1 MIVLGIET
9 SCDETSVAIVKKKN
23 RLLLGDVLSQVT
35 LSQIEKHQKFGGVVP
50 ELASREH
57 SNTLNYLVKKTIKKS
72 GVFLSE
78 IDAFAAT
85 VGPGLLG
92 GLIVGSNYAKTLALT
107 TDKPFIAIN
116 HLQGH
121 ILVTRM
127 KQKVNFPF
135 LCLLVSGGHT
145 QLLLVRKYNNFE
157 LIGETLDDALGEAFD
172 KVAKLMGYSYPGG
185 PIIEKLASKANKEV
199 NFNLPEPLIN
209 ADNFNFSFSGI
220 KTATRRI
227 INNSF
232 EKKLK
237 NELAKNFQDSVT
249 NCLISKCSK
258 AIDSYK
264 KKEKI
269 NSFVLAGGVASNKFI
284 RNKFSN
290 LCSKKLI
297 QFIVPEQDLCVDNA
311 TMIAWAA
318 IERLQISKKGDIL
331 DFEPK
336 PRWAL
341 ESL

>member
-35 LSQIEKHQKFGGVVP
+35 LSQIEKHKKFGGVVP

-57 SNTLNYLVKKTIKKS
+57 SNTLSYLVKKAIKKS

-107 TDKPFIAIN
+107 TKKPFIAVN

-127 KQKVNFPF
+127 KQKVKFPF

-145 QLLLVRKYNNFE
+145 QLLLVRKSNDFE

-172 KVAKLMGYSYPGG
+172 KVAKLLGYSYPGG
-185 PIIEKLASKANKEV
+185 PIIEKLASKAKKKI
-199 NFNLPEPLIN
+199 NFNLPEPLIYN
-209 ADNFNFSFSGI
+209 DNFNFSFSGI

-232 EKKLK
+232 DKKLK
-237 NELAKNFQDSVT
+237 NELAKNFQDCVT
-249 NCLISKCSK
+249 NCLITKCSK
-258 AIDSYK
+258 AIDFYK

-269 NSFVLAGGVASNKFI
+269 NSFVLSGGVASNKFI
-284 RNKFSN
+284 RDKFMN
-290 LCSKKLI
+290 LCDKKFI
-297 QFIVPEQDLCVDNA
+297 QFIVPEQKLCVDNA

-318 IERLQISKKGDIL
+318 IERLQIKKKGDIL

-341 ESL
+341 ENL

>member
-35 LSQIEKHQKFGGVVP
+35 LSQIEKHKKFGGVVP

-92 GLIVGSNYAKTLALT
+92 GLIVGSNYAKTLALAT
-107 TDKPFIAIN
+107 KKPFIAIN

-127 KQKVNFPF
+127 KQKVKFPF

-145 QLLLVRKYNNFE
+145 QLLLVKKYNDFE

-172 KVAKLMGYSYPGG
+172 KVAKLLGYSYPGG
-185 PIIEKLASKANKEV
+185 PIIEKLASKAKKKA
-199 NFNLPEPLIN
+199 NFNLPEPLIHN
-209 ADNFNFSFSGI
+209 NNFNFSFSGI
-220 KTATRRI
+220 KTATRKI
-227 INNSF
+227 IKNSF
-232 EKKLK
+232 DKRLK
-237 NELAKNFQDSVT
+237 NELAKNFQDCVT
-249 NCLISKCSK
+249 NCLITKCSK
-258 AIDSYK
+258 AIDLYK
-264 KKEKI
+264 NKNKI
-269 NSFVLAGGVASNKFI
+269 KSFVLAGGVASNKFI
-284 RNKFSN
+284 RDKFIN
-290 LCSKKLI
+290 LCDKKFI
-297 QFIVPEQDLCVDNA
+297 QFIVPEQNLCVDNA
-311 TMIAWAA
+311 TMIAWAG
-318 IERLQISKKGDIL
+318 IERLQIKKKGDTL

-341 ESL
+341 ENL

>member
-1 MIVLGIET
+1 M
-9 SCDETSVAIVKKKN
+9 
-23 RLLLGDVLSQVT
+23 
-35 LSQIEKHQKFGGVVP
+35 
-50 ELASREH
+50 
-57 SNTLNYLVKKTIKKS
+57 
-72 GVFLSE
+72 FLSE

-107 TDKPFIAIN
+107 TKKPFIAIN

-127 KQKVNFPF
+127 KQKVKFPF

-145 QLLLVRKYNNFE
+145 QLLLVRKFNDFE

-172 KVAKLMGYSYPGG
+172 KVAKLLGYSYPGG
-185 PIIEKLASKANKEV
+185 PIIEKLASKAKKKI
-199 NFNLPEPLIN
+199 NFNLPEPLIYN
-209 ADNFNFSFSGI
+209 DSFNFSFSGI
-220 KTATRRI
+220 KTATRKI

-232 EKKLK
+232 DKRLK
-237 NELAKNFQDSVT
+237 NELAKNFQDCVT
-249 NCLISKCSK
+249 NCLITKCSK
-258 AIDSYK
+258 AIDLYK

-269 NSFVLAGGVASNKFI
+269 SSFVLAGGVASNKFI
-284 RNKFSN
+284 RNKFMN
-290 LCSKKLI
+290 LCDKKLI
-297 QFIVPEQDLCVDNA
+297 QFIVPEQNLCVDNA

-318 IERLQISKKGDIL
+318 IERLQIKKKGDIL

-341 ESL
+341 ENL

>member
-9 SCDETSVAIVKKKN
+9 SCDETSVAIVKKKK
-23 RLLLGDVLSQVT
+23 RSLMGDVLSQTT
-35 LSQIEKHQKFGGVVP
+35 LSQIKKHKKYGGVVP

-57 SNTLNYLVKKTIKKS
+57 SNTIDFIVKKTIKKS
-72 GVFLSE
+72 GLAFSE

-85 VGPGLLG
+85 IGPGLLG

-107 TDKPFIAIN
+107 ADKPFIAIN

-127 KQKVNFPF
+127 KQKVSFPF
-135 LCLLVSGGHT
+135 VCLLVSGGHT
-145 QLLLVRKYNNFE
+145 QLLLARKYNEFK

-209 ADNFNFSFSGI
+209 NDNFNFSFSGI
-220 KTATRRI
+220 KTATRKI
-227 INNSF
+227 ISDSF
-232 EKKLK
+232 DKKLK
-237 NELAKNFQDSVT
+237 NELAKNFQDCVT

-284 RNKFSN
+284 RKKFLN

-297 QFIVPEQDLCVDNA
+297 QFIVPEHDLCVDNA

-318 IERLQISKKGDIL
+318 IERLQINKKGDTL

-341 ESL
+341 ENL

>member
-23 RLLLGDVLSQVT
+23 RLLLGNVLSENTQ
-35 LSQIEKHQKFGGVVP
+35 SQIKKHIKFGGVVP

-57 SNTLNYLVKKTIKKS
+57 SDTLNNLVKKTLKDS
-72 GVFLSE
+72 GVVLGE

-92 GLIVGSNYAKTLALT
+92 GLIVGSNYAKTLSLVT
-107 TDKPFIAIN
+107 KKPFIAIN

-127 KQKVNFPF
+127 KQKVKFPF

-145 QLLLVRKYNNFE
+145 QLLLVKKYNNFK

-185 PIIEKLASKANKEV
+185 PTIEKLALKANKKI
-199 NFNLPEPLIN
+199 NFNLPEPLIRSK
-209 ADNFNFSFSGI
+209 DFNFSFSGI
-220 KTATRRI
+220 KTATRKI
-227 INNSF
+227 IKNSF
-232 EKKLK
+232 DKRLK
-237 NELAKNFQDSVT
+237 YELAKNFQDCVT
-249 NCLISKCSK
+249 NCLITKCSK
-258 AIDSYK
+258 AIDLYK

-284 RNKFSN
+284 RKKFTN
-290 LCSKKLI
+290 LCSKKLV

-318 IERLQISKKGDIL
+318 IERLQSNKKSDIL

>member
-35 LSQIEKHQKFGGVVP
+35 LSQIEKHKKFGGVVP

-57 SNTLNYLVKKTIKKS
+57 SNTLSYLVKKTIKKS

-107 TDKPFIAIN
+107 TKKPFIAVN

-127 KQKVNFPF
+127 KQKVKFPF

-145 QLLLVRKYNNFE
+145 QLLLVRKYNDFD

-172 KVAKLMGYSYPGG
+172 KVAKLLGYSYPGG
-185 PIIEKLASKANKEV
+185 PIIEKLASKAKKKI
-199 NFNLPEPLIN
+199 NFNLPEPLIYN
-209 ADNFNFSFSGI
+209 DNFNFSFSGI
-220 KTATRRI
+220 KTATRKI

-232 EKKLK
+232 NKRLK
-237 NELAKNFQDSVT
+237 NELARNFQDCVT
-249 NCLISKCSK
+249 NCLITKCSK
-258 AIDSYK
+258 AIDLYK

-269 NSFVLAGGVASNKFI
+269 SSFVLAGGVASNKFI
-284 RNKFSN
+284 RNKFMN
-290 LCSKKLI
+290 LCDKKLI
-297 QFIVPEQDLCVDNA
+297 QFIVPEQNLCVDNA

-318 IERLQISKKGDIL
+318 IERLQIKKKGDIL

-341 ESL
+341 ENL

>member
-35 LSQIEKHQKFGGVVP
+35 LSQIEKHKKFGGVVP

-57 SNTLNYLVKKTIKKS
+57 SNTLSYLVKKTIKKS

-107 TDKPFIAIN
+107 TKKPFIAVN

-127 KQKVNFPF
+127 KQKVKFPF

-145 QLLLVRKYNNFE
+145 QLLLVRKCNDFD

-172 KVAKLMGYSYPGG
+172 KVAKLLGYSYPGG
-185 PIIEKLASKANKEV
+185 PIIEKLASKAKKKI
-199 NFNLPEPLIN
+199 NFNLPEPLIYN
-209 ADNFNFSFSGI
+209 DNFNFSFSGI
-220 KTATRRI
+220 KTATRKI

-232 EKKLK
+232 NKRLK
-237 NELAKNFQDSVT
+237 NELARNFQDCVT
-249 NCLISKCSK
+249 NCLITKCSK
-258 AIDSYK
+258 AIDLYK

-269 NSFVLAGGVASNKFI
+269 SSFVLAGGVASNKFI
-284 RNKFSN
+284 RNKFMN
-290 LCSKKLI
+290 LCDKKLI
-297 QFIVPEQDLCVDNA
+297 QFIVPEQNLCVDNA

-318 IERLQISKKGDIL
+318 IERLQIKKKGDIL

-341 ESL
+341 ENL

>member
-23 RLLLGDVLSQVT
+23 RLLLGDVLAETT
-35 LSQIEKHQKFGGVVP
+35 LSQIKKHQKFGGVVP

-57 SNTLNYLVKKTIKKS
+57 SNNLNYLVKKTIKKS
-72 GVFLSE
+72 GLSLSE

-92 GLIVGSNYAKTLALT
+92 GLIVGSNYAKTLALCAK
-107 TDKPFIAIN
+107 KPFIAVN

-127 KQKVNFPF
+127 KRKVRFPF

-145 QLLLVRKYNNFE
+145 QLLLVKKYNDFK

-185 PIIEKLASKANKEV
+185 PIIEKLALKAKKEI
-199 NFNLPEPLIN
+199 NFKLPEPLIN

-220 KTATRRI
+220 KTATRKI

-232 EKKLK
+232 DKKLQY
-237 NELAKNFQDSVT
+237 ELAKNFQDCVT
-249 NCLISKCSK
+249 NCLIIKCSK
-258 AIDSYK
+258 AIDFYK
-264 KKEKI
+264 KKEKV

-284 RNKFSN
+284 RQSFIN
-290 LCSKKLI
+290 LCAKKLI
-297 QFIVPEQDLCVDNA
+297 KFVVPEHDLCVDNA

-318 IERLQISKKGDIL
+318 I
-331 DFEPK
+331 
-336 PRWAL
+336 
-341 ESL
+341 

>member
-35 LSQIEKHQKFGGVVP
+35 LSQIEKHKKFGGVVP

-57 SNTLNYLVKKTIKKS
+57 SNTLSYLVKKAIKKS

-107 TDKPFIAIN
+107 TKKPFIAVN

-127 KQKVNFPF
+127 KQKVKFPF

-145 QLLLVRKYNNFE
+145 QLLLVRKSNDFE

-172 KVAKLMGYSYPGG
+172 KVAKLLGYSYPGG
-185 PIIEKLASKANKEV
+185 PIIEKLASKAKKKI
-199 NFNLPEPLIN
+199 NFNLPEPLIYS
-209 ADNFNFSFSGI
+209 DNFNFSFSGI

-232 EKKLK
+232 DKKLK
-237 NELAKNFQDSVT
+237 NELAKNFQDCVT
-249 NCLISKCSK
+249 NCLITKCSK
-258 AIDSYK
+258 AIDLYK

-284 RNKFSN
+284 RDNFIN
-290 LCSKKLI
+290 LCNKKFI
-297 QFIVPEQDLCVDNA
+297 QFIVPEQNLCVDNA

-318 IERLQISKKGDIL
+318 IERLQIEKKGDIL

-336 PRWAL
+336 PRWPL
-341 ESL
+341 ENL